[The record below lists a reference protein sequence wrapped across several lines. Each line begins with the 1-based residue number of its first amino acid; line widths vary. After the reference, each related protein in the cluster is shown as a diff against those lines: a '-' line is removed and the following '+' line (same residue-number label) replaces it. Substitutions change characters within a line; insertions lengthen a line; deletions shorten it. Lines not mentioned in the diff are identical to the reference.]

1 MSEHIDLANCDAE
14 PIHLLGRVQSFGFL
28 VALLPDWTIS
38 HVSENVRDFLP
49 MDAQSLMEQPAT
61 QLLSAETIH
70 AIRNRLQFLRPKKG
84 VEVVYNVALEGVEDR
99 FDVSLHI
106 GEGRVILEFEKAG
119 ALEGVALDVA
129 NVRNAIDQLAEVP
142 SLHAACSQAVR
153 FVKMMTGFDRVML
166 YKFLDDGS
174 GEVMAE
180 ARRYDMGTFLN
191 LRYPATDIPRQ
202 ARALYVE
209 NPIRL
214 IADVSDAG
222 APILAAPIA
231 AGSGPI
237 DLSGSRLRSVS
248 PIHIEYLKNMGVGAS
263 MSISVIVNGE
273 LWGLIACHHERPHTP
288 TMRQRSAVLLF
299 GQMLSLIIQTRLTAE
314 ERVNDARV
322 TELTAQ
328 ISKTMSTGVSA
339 PELLKLSAESFAQL
353 LKADGYAVIQ
363 EGVALTGGAAPDRED
378 VFRLQTFLN
387 TRKDNEVLATHELS
401 SLMPEARA
409 IAGVAAG
416 ILSVPISRS
425 PHDYILFFRGELVQQ
440 VVWAGNPDKPA
451 EIGADGARI
460 SPRKSFAAWQTSVHG
475 QSAPWTSAEIRA
487 ASQLR
492 VMLLEVVLRLTDE
505 AGRERK
511 LANEKQELLI
521 AELNHRVRNIL
532 GLVRGLISQS
542 SAGEDTTADF
552 VKKLDS
558 RVQALA
564 RAHDQITRQN
574 WSPAPFSQL
583 VRVEAESYL
592 LDKRGRISIEGPEL
606 LLSPQA
612 FSSVALVIHE
622 MITNSAK
629 HGALSDQRGRVTI
642 TLSHNELGDLDILW
656 REIGGPPVKAPE
668 RRGFGSAI
676 IERTIPFELGGKAS
690 ISYNL
695 EGVTASFLLPAQHIV
710 AGETPVAED
719 PAESGR
725 GGAVT
730 AVAVPQSVLI
740 VEDNLII
747 AMEAED
753 IFRTLGSRD
762 TVVVSSVGLAV
773 EELSQRTVPIDFALL
788 DVNLGTETS
797 FEVARMLKAKG
808 IPFAFASG
816 YGDTAAFPEEFAGI
830 PMISKPYD
838 RDTVLALL
846 R

>member
-1 MSEHIDLANCDAE
+1 MSEHIDLASCDVE
-14 PIHLLGRVQSFGFL
+14 PIHLLGKVQSFGFL

-49 MDAQSLMEQPAT
+49 VDAQSLMEQPASV
-61 QLLSAETIH
+61 LLTPDTTHS
-70 AIRNRLQFLRPKKG
+70 IRNRLQFLRPKRG
-84 VEVVYNVALEGVEDR
+84 VEVVYDVALEGVDER

-106 GEGRVILEFEKAG
+106 GEGRVILEFERAG

-191 LRYPATDIPRQ
+191 LRYPATDIPKQ
-202 ARALYVE
+202 ARALYIE

-214 IADVSDAG
+214 IADVNDAG
-222 APILAAPIA
+222 SPVLAAPIA
-231 AGSGPI
+231 AGSGPV

-263 MSISVIVNGE
+263 MSISIIVNGE
-273 LWGLIACHHERPHTP
+273 LWGLIACHHERAHTP

-299 GQMLSLIIQTRLTAE
+299 GQMLSLIIQTRLTTE

-322 TELTAQ
+322 AELTAQ

-363 EGVALTGGAAPDRED
+363 EGAVLTGGSAPERED
-378 VFRLQTFLN
+378 VYRLQAFLN
-387 TRKDNEVLATHELS
+387 THKDNEVIATYELS

-409 IAGVAAG
+409 IADVAAG
-416 ILSVPISRS
+416 LLSVPISRS

-440 VVWAGNPDKPA
+440 IVWAGNPDKTA
-451 EIGADGARI
+451 EAGQEGARI
-460 SPRKSFAAWQTSVHG
+460 SPRKSFEAWQTQVYG
-475 QSAPWTSAEIRA
+475 QSAPWTAAELRA

-542 SAGEDTTADF
+542 SVGEDTTADF
-552 VKKLDS
+552 VRKLDS

-583 VRVEAESYL
+583 VRVEAETYL
-592 LDKRGRISIEGPEL
+592 LDKRGRITIDGPEL

-612 FSSVALVIHE
+612 FSSMALVIHE

-642 TLSHNELGDLDILW
+642 ALSQNEQGDLGILW

-676 IERTIPFELGGKAS
+676 IERTIPFELGGKAD

-695 EGVTASFLLPAQHIV
+695 EGVTASFSLPAQHIV
-710 AGETPVAED
+710 AGTPQIAEQA
-719 PAESGR
+719 PAGGESM
-725 GGAVT
+725 AAPIVS
-730 AVAVPQSVLI
+730 VPESVLI

-762 TVVVSSVGLAV
+762 TVVVSSVGLALD
-773 EELSQRTVPIDFALL
+773 ELMQRKVPIDFALL

-797 FEVARMLKAKG
+797 FEIARRLKEMG

-816 YGDTAAFPEEFAGI
+816 YGDTGVFPEEFDGI
-830 PMISKPYD
+830 PLISKPYD
-838 RDTVLALL
+838 REAVLAVL